1 MNFLKKLFSKKIDKQ
16 DNAEIRTDGETYITT
31 EKGAYIFNKDKEPAY
46 TYSDLTETEYKHIEA
61 SVSIL
66 KEAFAPLL
74 KFDKEPVN
82 HPINLDEYLST
93 WGSMGFDN
101 FMGINADQHTAFLSY
116 NFGQYLVDT
125 YGMKWKTKSDG
136 HGTATVVRL
145 ESPAEIELYPIDR
158 TLRAIQNKE
167 LACYEE
173 VEEKLKRALEQF
185 GK

>member
-1 MNFLKKLFSKKIDKQ
+1 MNFLKKLFSKNVTKQ
-16 DNAEIRTDGETYITT
+16 DSSDIRTDGETFITT
-31 EKGAYIFNKDKEPAY
+31 EKGAYIFNKDREPTY

-66 KEAFAPLL
+66 KDAFAPLL
-74 KFDKEPVN
+74 KFEEQPVN
-82 HPINLDEYLST
+82 HPKNLDEYLTT
-93 WGSMGFDN
+93 WGSLGYN
-101 FMGINADQHTAFLSY
+101 RFMGVDPDQHTAFLSY

-136 HGTATVVRL
+136 YGTATIVRL
-145 ESPAEIELYPIDR
+145 ENPVEIELYPIDR

-173 VEEKLKRALEQF
+173 VEDKLKRALEQF